1 MLDQD
6 PNTGTLFKDFFKF
19 QVLGPDPGVASI
31 TLHGEEQA
39 ASVCIPCRA
48 DAPERVRR
56 LLILGVLALA
66 PGGADAKPPAIQCPG
81 ENTVEMRYCAEV
93 SWQQSTDRLQR
104 KIPKALLQQWQEAT
118 RAVCAH
124 AYRPFLQ
131 GTIYT
136 QLVVGCDD
144 HLNRALLKEFAPLN
158 NQGDLERTP

>member
-1 MLDQD
+1 M
-6 PNTGTLFKDFFKF
+6 
-19 QVLGPDPGVASI
+19 
-31 TLHGEEQA
+31 
-39 ASVCIPCRA
+39 
-48 DAPERVRR
+48 RR

-66 PGGADAKPPAIQCPG
+66 PGGADAEPPAIQCPG

-131 GTIYT
+131 GTIYP

-158 NQGDLERTP
+158 NQGDLERMP